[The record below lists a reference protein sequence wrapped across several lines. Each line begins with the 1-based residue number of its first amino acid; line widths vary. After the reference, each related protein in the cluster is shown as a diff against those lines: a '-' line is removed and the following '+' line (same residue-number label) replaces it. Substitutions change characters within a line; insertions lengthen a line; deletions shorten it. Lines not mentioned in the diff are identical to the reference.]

1 MAIWPGGDAPDKL
14 VEHYAAVSS
23 RSLAG
28 LDYWDVLSGALTVER
43 GGGWVATYRDLDVA
57 VDETL
62 IHNRA
67 NVFMHE
73 ALRRA
78 QQ

>member
-1 MAIWPGGDAPDKL
+1 MTA
-14 VEHYAAVSS
+14 

-28 LDYWDVLSGALTVER
+28 LDCWDVLSGALSVEH

-62 IHNRA
+62 VRDRSTT
-67 NVFMHE
+67 FLDE

-78 QQ
+78 GRP